1 MKEREKTKTDIS
13 HPWLLPTV
21 WSQLLRQLIC
31 YWPKP
36 CEHSQTMFRDL
47 FRCGIFCK
55 RFQKCPF
62 QRTWCHWLDFQ
73 CSSFGRLI
81 PTQFLLDSTHLW
93 MNFFEIGLKY
103 ILFSNFFF
111 NSGIAN
117 ILHSINKNAIKGLL
131 FTIIFMSKMW
141 IARLKILQGGFKDI
155 AGVNHLFHST
165 NFYLKLVNWS
175 HQSYFFYSIMTF
187 YESFWR

>member
-1 MKEREKTKTDIS
+1 MWILLFKNFLKKYTNLANLSSSIWQNERRQKKYIL
-13 HPWLLPTV
+13 HPWHPPTV
-21 WSQLLRQLIC
+21 WSQLPWQLIC

-47 FRCGIFCK
+47 FRCDIFCK
-55 RFQKCPF
+55 RSQKCPF
-62 QRTWCHWLDFQ
+62 QRTGCHWLDFQ

-81 PTQFLLDSTHLW
+81 PTQFLLDSTLLW

-117 ILHSINKNAIKGLL
+117 ILHSINKNAIKALL
-131 FTIIFMSKMW
+131 FTVIFMSKFELQDS
-141 IARLKILQGGFKDI
+141 RFYKVVSKI
-155 AGVNHLFHST
+155 
-165 NFYLKLVNWS
+165 
-175 HQSYFFYSIMTF
+175 
-187 YESFWR
+187 

>member
-1 MKEREKTKTDIS
+1 
-13 HPWLLPTV
+13 
-21 WSQLLRQLIC
+21 
-31 YWPKP
+31 
-36 CEHSQTMFRDL
+36 MFGDL
-47 FRCGIFCK
+47 FCCDIFCK
-55 RFQKCPF
+55 HLQKCPF
-62 QRTWCHWLDFQ
+62 ERTGCHWLVFQ

-111 NSGIAN
+111 NSGIAI
-117 ILHSINKNAIKGLL
+117 ILHSINKNAIKALL
-131 FTIIFMSKMW
+131 FTIIFISKMW
-141 IARLKILQGGFKDI
+141 IARLKILQGSFKDI

-175 HQSYFFYSIMTF
+175 HQSYFLYSIMTF
-187 YESFWR
+187 YEIFWWF

>member
-1 MKEREKTKTDIS
+1 MTSFKNWKKTTFLKKYTNWAKLSFLDLKEREKTKTDIS

-55 RFQKCPF
+55 HFQTCPF

-81 PTQFLLDSTHLW
+81 LTQFLLLDSTHLW

-103 ILFSNFFF
+103 ILFCNFFF
-111 NSGIAN
+111 NTGIAI
-117 ILHSINKNAIKGLL
+117 ILHSINKNAIKALL
-131 FTIIFMSKMW
+131 FTIIFMSKCELQDS
-141 IARLKILQGGFKDI
+141 RFYKVVSKI
-155 AGVNHLFHST
+155 
-165 NFYLKLVNWS
+165 
-175 HQSYFFYSIMTF
+175 
-187 YESFWR
+187 